1 MRLTIVHDNAGNII
15 SLVACPPDAPQAHP
29 EAKPGERVAEVDAPE
44 ITAELGAERV
54 FDHLAS
60 LAENY
65 RVEVDSEARLTQK

>member
-1 MRLTIVHDNAGNII
+1 MRITIVHDSMGNIV
-15 SLVACPPDAPQAHP
+15 SLVACPLDAPQAHP

-54 FDHLAS
+54 FDHLKR

-65 RVEVDSEARLTQK
+65 RVEVASETRLTQK